1 MMDGE
6 TKPRPDKRE
15 FVTTPNPDGLRRW
28 LIEATDYSTNV
39 FQPRD
44 QPLGRSELVEA
55 LEAEPVLDLLE
66 HVRPILAEWKHGNS
80 QSLLDVT
87 ALLAAHGRLDAT

>member
-6 TKPRPDKRE
+6 TKPPRVWTMRQTFEP
-15 FVTTPNPDGLRRW
+15 GLGW
-28 LIEATDYSTNV
+28 
-39 FQPRD
+39 
-44 QPLGRSELVEA
+44 LVEGEMPECGDVVRV

-66 HVRPILAEWKHGNS
+66 RARPILAEWKHGNS

-87 ALLAAHGRLDAT
+87 AILQAHGRLDAT